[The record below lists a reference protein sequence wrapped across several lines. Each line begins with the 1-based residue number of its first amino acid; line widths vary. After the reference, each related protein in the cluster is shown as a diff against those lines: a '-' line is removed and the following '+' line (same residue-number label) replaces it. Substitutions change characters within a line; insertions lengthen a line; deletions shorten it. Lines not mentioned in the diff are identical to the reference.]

1 MLKNA
6 PLRLKLLLIL
16 LLPMLGF
23 LTLAGVFV
31 VDNYKTLRDMN
42 TTVMASATAQKLSQ
56 LITTLQRERGASGV
70 FLGSGG
76 KSMGERMVQM
86 RRDSSAAVEVVR
98 GLSTSGG
105 ANLDN
110 VLRALDQL
118 PAMRG
123 QVDKLSINSTES
135 GARYTEII
143 QVLTGYTH
151 SLEASV
157 NNATIVYAL
166 GALNQFIEMKE
177 RAGRERVVLGL
188 VFSQGHFDEAL
199 LSRFSRNLG
208 EFGAYYDAFRRK
220 APAASLAQFDTQMQ
234 QPAAVEV
241 GKLQRLAFEVPM
253 GQALGI
259 KPEAWFET
267 ATQRIDLMSQVEEA
281 LGQSVSS
288 LAMHERDDARRAL
301 WLTVG
306 AVIVS
311 LLAVAV
317 LSWLII
323 RMIDSAVRD
332 LNRVLN
338 DLAQRDLSARATYDS
353 KDEFGQISRNLNR
366 MAQEISGVVQEIGN
380 ATAQV
385 ATAAE
390 ESSTVTMQTSQSVEQ
405 QRQSTELV
413 ATAINQMSAT
423 VREVAHSTNDA
434 AQLSQRVNT
443 STTQGRT
450 EIEGTITLI
459 RQLSG
464 QAEDTAL
471 IIGEL
476 KQESDGISSVLDVIR
491 GIAEQTNLLAL
502 NAAIEAAR
510 AGDHG
515 RGFAVV
521 ASEVR
526 VLAQKTQES
535 TGNIQQMISNLQ
547 SGSDRASSSMQ
558 ETLGKAQDGA
568 RKVERAGELLLEIAE
583 GVASISDRN
592 LQIASAAEEQSAV
605 SEDINRNVN
614 EINDLVIQVS
624 AGAEQTAITS
634 QELARL
640 AEHQQRLVNRFKV
653 A

>member
-267 ATQRIDLMSQVEEA
+267 STQRIDLMSQVEEA

-338 DLAQRDLSARATYDS
+338 DLAERDLSARATYES

-535 TGNIQQMISNLQ
+535 TGNIQQMISNLK